1 MNCKNCKYS
10 YGGHRDAESDICDNC
25 VCDPDTGWGGFTDHS
40 IGKHFNSDEEAK
52 RYFDAET
59 KFNILVADD
68 IIIGIDMMT
77 MTTIMRMMVLYSF

>member
-10 YGGHRDAESDICDNC
+10 YDGHRDALSDICDNC

-52 RYFDAET
+52 RYYDRHRY
-59 KFNILVADD
+59 DD
-68 IIIGIDMMT
+68 DDYYNEDDGII
-77 MTTIMRMMVLYSF
+77 

>member
-1 MNCKNCKYS
+1 MKCKNCKYS

-52 RYFDAET
+52 RYY
-59 KFNILVADD
+59 NRHRYDD
-68 IIIGIDMMT
+68 DDYYNEDDGII
-77 MTTIMRMMVLYSF
+77 

>member
-25 VCDPDTGWGGFTDHS
+25 VCDPDTRWGGFTDHS

-52 RYFDAET
+52 RYYDRHRY
-59 KFNILVADD
+59 DD
-68 IIIGIDMMT
+68 DDYYNEDDGII
-77 MTTIMRMMVLYSF
+77 